1 MAKAAVQP
9 KAKEAKKDDSRKI
22 NSVLITL
29 PKPETEKSPYFDLA
43 RKYDVQLDFFPF
55 IRIEGLSGKDFKK
68 QKIDIAE
75 HTAIIFT
82 SRNAVEHFF
91 RICDEIKLKVS
102 QDMKYFCISEAVA
115 LYLQKFI
122 LYRKRKVFFSADGTT
137 EGLLEVIA
145 KHKHQEKYILP
156 TADNGKTDINKFLT
170 SQHIPFSEA
179 TLYHTVSNDIS
190 ELLEA
195 KYDVIAF
202 FSPLSLGT
210 LFHYFPDFQ
219 QRDTLLGAFGPTT
232 VKAVEDAKLDL
243 HFSAPAP
250 GAPSMVAA
258 LDKFLEES
266 RNKKKK

>member
-1 MAKAAVQP
+1 MAKAVVQT
-9 KAKEAKKDDSRKI
+9 KVKEGKKEDAKI
-22 NSVLITL
+22 GSVLITL
-29 PKPETEKSPYFDLA
+29 PKPESEKSPYFDLA
-43 RKYDVQLDFFPF
+43 KKYDLKLDFFPF
-55 IRIEGLSGKDFKK
+55 IRIEGMPGKDFKK
-68 QKIDIAE
+68 QRVDIAE

-122 LYRKRKVFFSADGTT
+122 LYRKRKVFFSPDGTT

-156 TADNGKTDINKFLT
+156 TADNGKTDINKFL
-170 SQHIPFSEA
+170 SVQNIPFSEA
-179 TLYHTVSNDIS
+179 TLYRTVSNDIS
-190 ELLEA
+190 ELMEA
-195 KYDVIAF
+195 KYDIIAF

-210 LFHYFPDFQ
+210 LFEYFPDFRQ
-219 QRDTLLGAFGPTT
+219 NGTLLGAFGPSTA
-232 VKAVEDAKLDL
+232 KAVEDAGLTL
-243 HFSAPAP
+243 NISAPIP

-258 LDKFLEES
+258 LDKYIED
-266 RNKKKK
+266 NGKKKK

>member
-1 MAKAAVQP
+1 MAKAVVQT
-9 KAKEAKKDDSRKI
+9 KTKEVKKDEPRVIS
-22 NSVLITL
+22 SVLITL
-29 PKPETEKSPYFDLA
+29 PKPETEKSPYFDLQK
-43 RKYDVQLDFFPF
+43 KYNLKLDFFPF
-55 IRIEGLSGKDFKK
+55 IRVEGMPGREFKK
-68 QKIDIAE
+68 QKVDVAE

-145 KHKHQEKYILP
+145 KHKHQERYILP

-170 SQHIPFSEA
+170 QQKIPFSEA
-179 TLYHTVSNDIS
+179 TLYRTVSNDIS
-190 ELLEA
+190 ELMEA
-195 KYDVIAF
+195 TYDVIAF
-202 FSPLSLGT
+202 FSALSLNT
-210 LFHYFPDFQ
+210 LFEYFPDFKQ
-219 QRDTLLGAFGPTT
+219 NNTLLGAFGPATA
-232 VKAVEDAKLDL
+232 KAVEDSGLRLDI
-243 HFSAPAP
+243 SAPIP

-258 LDKFLEES
+258 LDKFIEES
-266 RNKKKK
+266 KKKKK

>member
-1 MAKAAVQP
+1 MAKAVVQT
-9 KAKEAKKDDSRKI
+9 KEVKKEGSKI
-22 NSVLITL
+22 SSVLITL
-29 PKPETEKSPYFDLA
+29 PKPDSEKSPYFDLA
-43 RKYDVQLDFFPF
+43 KKYSLQLDFFPF
-55 IRIEGLSGKDFKK
+55 IRIEGMPGKDFKK
-68 QKIDIAE
+68 QKVDIAE

-91 RICDEIKLKVS
+91 RICDEIKVKIS

-122 LYRKRKVFFSADGTT
+122 LYRKRKVFFSPDGTT

-156 TADNGKTDINKFLT
+156 TADNGKTDINKFLST
-170 SQHIPFSEA
+170 QNIPFSEA
-179 TLYHTVSNDIS
+179 TLYRTVSNDIS
-190 ELLEA
+190 ELMEA

-210 LFHYFPDFQ
+210 LFEYFPDFQ
-219 QRDTLLGAFGPTT
+219 QNGTRLGAFGPSTA
-232 VKAVEDAKLDL
+232 KAVEDAGLTL
-243 HFSAPAP
+243 NVSAPAP

-258 LDKFLEES
+258 LDKFIEENH
-266 RNKKKK
+266 RKKK